1 MKKII
6 AMLLALVM
14 LGSLLAACDGEQNV
28 DQPEQPDQPAETP
41 AGYSVKVMDALGNP
55 CSEGIIVR
63 FMQNGQQVSMQTVGQ
78 DGVATKDLPD
88 GEYTVELK
96 FTDSESMY
104 YYEEGVKLD
113 AGNKHADIILYNAL
127 PAEPDHSLFAQGKD
141 VGAYAVGVG
150 CTYVK
155 LTAGERNYFLFTPTE
170 AGKYQFS
177 LVGSTD
183 AVGYYGAPHFV
194 QAANAAEL
202 INEDGSFCINV
213 KAGMVSTG
221 NTGTTV
227 IVLGIDATADNGILA
242 VQRIGDPD
250 WSVEDEPWHTYTATI
265 APQPY
270 VHDKTA
276 KLGEFDLTASTD
288 TYTLVLGSD
297 NYYHLNSADGPLVLM
312 RLGKSSGGSKYLADF
327 QTILEHSGIN
337 KYFFDDNGQFIKK
350 EDYSQ
355 CLMQYFNCMDEGTG
369 LYPLTE
375 DLKYIIQMRGDH
387 CGWFTRDGAMYLFV
401 NQNGDP
407 VPGINSELAWLHQ
420 CCFIEE

>member
-6 AMLLALVM
+6 SILLAMLM
-14 LGSLLAACDGEQNV
+14 LCSLLAACGGKQNT
-28 DQPEQPDQPAETP
+28 DQPQQPDEPIVSP
-41 AGYSVKVMDALGNP
+41 AGYSVKIVDALGNP
-55 CSEGIIVR
+55 CTEGVIVR
-63 FMQNGQQVSMQTVGQ
+63 FMQNGQQVSMQTVGP
-78 DGVATKDLPD
+78 DGVALKDLPD

-96 FTDSESMY
+96 FTDSERLY
-104 YYEEGVKLD
+104 HYEEGVKLD
-113 AGNKHADIILYNAL
+113 TNNKHADIVLSCAL
-127 PAEPDHSLFAQGKD
+127 PAEPDRSLFAQGKES
-141 VGAYAVGVG
+141 GAYNVGLG

-183 AVGYYGAPHFV
+183 ALGYYGAPHFV
-194 QAANAAEL
+194 QELNAADL
-202 INEDGSFCINV
+202 VNEDGSFYINV
-213 KAGMVSTG
+213 KAGMVSTS

-227 IVLGIDATADNGILA
+227 IVLGIDATAEDAILA
-242 VQRIGDPD
+242 IQRVGDPD
-250 WSVEDEPWHTYTATI
+250 WSVEDEPWHTYTSTI
-265 APQPY
+265 ALQPY
-270 VHDKTA
+270 THDKAA

-312 RLGKSSGGSKYLADF
+312 RLGKNSGGSKYLADF
-327 QTILEHSGIN
+327 QTILEHSGIS
-337 KYFFDDNGQFIKK
+337 KYFFDENGEFVKK

-355 CLMQYFNCMDEGTG
+355 CLMEYFGYMDEDTG

-387 CGWFTRDGAMYLFV
+387 SGWFTPDGAMYLFV

-407 VPGINSELAWLHQ
+407 LPGINSEIAWLHQ
-420 CCFIEE
+420 CCFIEQ

>member
-6 AMLLALVM
+6 TILLAVLM
-14 LGSLLAACDGEQNV
+14 LCSLLTACGGKQNAE
-28 DQPEQPDQPAETP
+28 QPEQPEQPNVSP
-41 AGYSVKVMDALGNP
+41 AGYSVRIVDALGNP

-63 FMQNGQQVSMQTVGQ
+63 FMQNGQQVSMQTV
-78 DGVATKDLPD
+78 DAEGVAVKDLPD

-96 FTDSESMY
+96 FTDSESLY
-104 YYEEGVKLD
+104 HYEEGVKLT
-113 AGNKHADIILYNAL
+113 AENKHAQIVLSHAL
-127 PAEPDHSLFAQGKD
+127 PEEPDRSLFAQEKES
-141 VGAYAVGVG
+141 GAYNVGLG

-170 AGKYQFS
+170 AGKYMFS

-183 AVGYYGAPHFV
+183 TIGYYGAPHFV
-194 QAANAAEL
+194 QELNATDL
-202 INEDGSFCINV
+202 VNDDGSFYINV
-213 KAGMVSTG
+213 KADMISTS

-227 IVLGIDATADNGILA
+227 IVLGIDATADNTILA
-242 VQRIGDPD
+242 IQRVGDPD
-250 WSVEDEPWHTYTATI
+250 WTVEDEPWHTYIPTI
-265 APQPY
+265 QLQSY
-270 VHDKTA
+270 THDKSA

-312 RLGKSSGGSKYLADF
+312 RLGKSSGGSKYLSDF
-327 QTILEHSGIN
+327 QTILEHSGIS
-337 KYFFDDNGQFIKK
+337 KYFFDENGEFIKR

-355 CLMQYFNCMDEGTG
+355 CLMQYFNCMDEDTG

-387 CGWFTRDGAMYLFV
+387 CGWFTTDGAMYLFI